1 MSPNQ
6 HEEDLVATGAIPPD
20 DFHDSIERIREVADY
35 DLEIDTDLLT
45 KLEAATEGLLVSKS
59 KLHEIVAGLIVGHVV
74 LQGPPG
80 TGKSS
85 LARAIAKAF
94 NISLMPTTAH
104 EEWSTFEVIG
114 RQTIEIQDG
123 KEAVVPVNGVF
134 TEAVIRCAGSV
145 SKHFDRPEEPQATW
159 LLIDELNRAHADRA
173 FGELFSALGS
183 NEPVAIT
190 LGFQKVDNQELVTPR
205 RFRII
210 GTINS
215 FDKQFVNGL
224 SQALRRRFT
233 FITID
238 VPEKRSAN
246 EAWVPVTASS
256 SQAVREF
263 AVVAKAAFARVER
276 REQSPPD
283 EVEALR
289 NELTTKANGLLAD
302 LFELIEKVRYA
313 GEGGEMP
320 HLPIGTAQLIDTVE
334 LFITKALLEKI
345 PFDKLGGALDWAAS
359 VKLAP
364 LFEADSV
371 NPNSLKQLARVLPP
385 AFSPLF
391 SRALLETAAAGLYH
405 VG

>member
-6 HEEDLVATGAIPPD
+6 HEEELVDTGAIPPD
-20 DFHDSIERIREVADY
+20 DFHNSIERIKEVADY

-134 TEAVIRCAGSV
+134 TEAVIRCAGTV

-190 LGFQKVDNQELVTPR
+190 LGFQKTDNQELVTPR

-276 REQSPPD
+276 REQSPPE

-289 NELTTKANGLLAD
+289 DELTTKADGLLAD

-334 LFITKALLEKI
+334 LFITKALLEKT
-345 PFDKLGGALDWAAS
+345 PFDKLSSALDWAAS

-371 NPNSLKQLARVLPP
+371 NPKSLKHLEKVLPP
-385 AFSPLF
+385 AFRPLF